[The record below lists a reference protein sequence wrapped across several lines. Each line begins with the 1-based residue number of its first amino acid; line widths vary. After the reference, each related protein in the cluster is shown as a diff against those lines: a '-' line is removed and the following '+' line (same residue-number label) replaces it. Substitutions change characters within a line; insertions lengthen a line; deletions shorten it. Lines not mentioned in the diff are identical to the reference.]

1 MDMSYATIPVFGH
14 DRRLYREV
22 LLKYMVSSKT
32 QSNNHLIYS
41 IDTEIDSSI
50 FYNDL
55 SFKEEE
61 PTEIMTVDEDT
72 TWKAEKCVDP
82 KKRTENKA
90 WNMIFDGAVSKEG
103 EGVGVWIS
111 PPKVST
117 KLCSYKLVFE
127 CTNNMAEYEALILGL
142 QVLK

>member
-1 MDMSYATIPVFGH
+1 
-14 DRRLYREV
+14 
-22 LLKYMVSSKT
+22 
-32 QSNNHLIYS
+32 
-41 IDTEIDSSI
+41 
-50 FYNDL
+50 
-55 SFKEEE
+55 
-61 PTEIMTVDEDT
+61 MTVDEDT
-72 TWKAEKCVDP
+72 ARQATECAEP
-82 KKRTENKA
+82 KNRVENKK